1 MSNIAI
7 ENVSLPEGNMKQ
19 IIGSWSADFS
29 AWELRHLHEKKIPS
43 NIVEIMNH
51 MSIANLR

>member
-19 IIGSWSADFS
+19 NWFLVSWL
-29 AWELRHLHEKKIPS
+29 LRMRTSPLARKKIPS
-43 NIVEIMNH
+43 NIVEIMIK